1 VLTDELRA
9 VIVHAAERAVA
20 SGDLPAS
27 AMPLPPFEVE
37 SARDPR
43 HGDFAA
49 NLALVVARAAGRP
62 PREVGGAILRHL
74 QVPSAVIAKADLAG
88 PGFVNLTLAPAY
100 LHGWLRR
107 VEAEDRRFGHVDVG
121 GGRRVL
127 VEYVSANPS
136 GPLTVGSGR
145 NGAIGETIARLL
157 EALGYRVSREYY
169 VNDAGNQMEALAR
182 SVEARY
188 LEALGRAAE
197 FPEDGYR
204 GEYVREIARRIATEH
219 GSALADMDEAVR
231 LSQIQEIALRAMLDD
246 IRATLEAFGIC
257 FDTWF
262 SERTLHESGA
272 VRRAIDELLRRDL
285 AYEENGAVWFRS
297 TRFGDDKDR
306 VLIRGDGRP
315 TYFAADIPYHLDKY
329 ARGFEHLI
337 DVWGID
343 HIGDVARVRGGLQAL
358 GKDPATFEVL
368 LYQHIRLRNEGEA
381 VRMSK
386 RSGEF
391 VTLRALL
398 DVVGGDA
405 ARFFFIMTSPSA
417 PMDFDLALARRKSA
431 DNPVYYVQYAHARV
445 VSILREAERAGITL
459 PRAAETDLT
468 PLATPEE
475 RLLLKRIVTFPEIVH
490 AAGTKREPQRLCAYA
505 RELAEAFHAFYTQ
518 CRVLTD
524 DSRLSSARL
533 VLSDATRRVLRNAL
547 DLAGVTA
554 VERM

>member
-9 VIVHAAERAVA
+9 VIVHTAERAVA

-107 VEAEDRRFGHVDVG
+107 VEAEDRRFGYVDVG
-121 GGRRVL
+121 AGRRVL

>member
-1 VLTDELRA
+1 
-9 VIVHAAERAVA
+9 
-20 SGDLPAS
+20 
-27 AMPLPPFEVE
+27 
-37 SARDPR
+37 
-43 HGDFAA
+43 
-49 NLALVVARAAGRP
+49 
-62 PREVGGAILRHL
+62 
-74 QVPSAVIAKADLAG
+74 
-88 PGFVNLTLAPAY
+88 
-100 LHGWLRR
+100 
-107 VEAEDRRFGHVDVG
+107 
-121 GGRRVL
+121 
-127 VEYVSANPS
+127 
-136 GPLTVGSGR
+136 
-145 NGAIGETIARLL
+145 
-157 EALGYRVSREYY
+157 
-169 VNDAGNQMEALAR
+169 
-182 SVEARY
+182 
-188 LEALGRAAE
+188 
-197 FPEDGYR
+197 
-204 GEYVREIARRIATEH
+204 
-219 GSALADMDEAVR
+219 
-231 LSQIQEIALRAMLDD
+231 
-246 IRATLEAFGIC
+246 
-257 FDTWF
+257 
-262 SERTLHESGA
+262 
-272 VRRAIDELLRRDL
+272 
-285 AYEENGAVWFRS
+285 
-297 TRFGDDKDR
+297 
-306 VLIRGDGRP
+306 
-315 TYFAADIPYHLDKY
+315 
-329 ARGFEHLI
+329 
-337 DVWGID
+337 
-343 HIGDVARVRGGLQAL
+343 
-358 GKDPATFEVL
+358 
-368 LYQHIRLRNEGEA
+368 
-381 VRMSK
+381 MSK